1 MIRYKINNLA
11 EDLEKKLKTYEENFS
26 HNKPYIFL
34 SQKCIDLLNILL
46 SISSDNINTKIDNFN
61 KNYIKDDYHTLYLK
75 NKKIIFPAN
84 NINGLASELFDS
96 LFNKNK
102 ENSFKKFQKILTS
115 QIRGDDQKEHW
126 FEMTFKNDEI
136 KNYFL
141 DKATEYIINNQTTQ
155 KQIIENLKSIDFQ
168 NDYRFSSVV
177 LINIENTPKKFS
189 NLFKLYKWFTI
200 EKANNYLHYFGSN
213 FTKSLLHEIINKEN
227 ATLHYSNYFNRI
239 EIILKKCQNDPI
251 LMNVILKSFHIN
263 IKLNV
268 FLLSHPKYTHFGLL
282 NIINNYEAINISSEE
297 HDYNSEWQQ
306 IIFVTNHP

>member
-1 MIRYKINNLA
+1 MIIWG
-11 EDLEKKLKTYEENFS
+11 
-26 HNKPYIFL
+26 
-34 SQKCIDLLNILL
+34 
-46 SISSDNINTKIDNFN
+46 SI
-61 KNYIKDDYHTLYLK
+61 
-75 NKKIIFPAN
+75 
-84 NINGLASELFDS
+84 
-96 LFNKNK
+96 
-102 ENSFKKFQKILTS
+102 
-115 QIRGDDQKEHW
+115 
-126 FEMTFKNDEI
+126 
-136 KNYFL
+136 
-141 DKATEYIINNQTTQ
+141 ATEYIINNQTTQ

-306 IIFVTNHP
+306 IIFNQAINIFFEHYNNTNFDKEIIFNIINYLAYYGFEYNQNNKYIAALNLIFKKFENFYVQWYQKKEFYLEEIIHTLVDKQIEQINSNDTFLIKEYYLMSWYLEKAYYKVIFENKDYEKLISKIVDNIVSI